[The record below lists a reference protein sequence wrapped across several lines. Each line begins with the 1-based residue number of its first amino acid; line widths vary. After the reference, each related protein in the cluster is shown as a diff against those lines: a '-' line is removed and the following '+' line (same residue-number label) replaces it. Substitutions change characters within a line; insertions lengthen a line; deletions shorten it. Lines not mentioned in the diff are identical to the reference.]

1 MEEIASTLERLKSRK
16 AIKLDRWEKNN
27 FETELMQLEEE
38 LKNEQDENEKERLEK
53 EIKLIQDQKEEL
65 ESLINKISLLQ
76 NIYNQATKNL
86 IVIISEIDKI
96 TALKTETKKE
106 LEDAEKFMGK
116 LKESND
122 EESWV
127 TVKIKEIKKKK
138 ASLNCDRKERS
149 RKPEDPNENYP
160 IEPVE

>member
-1 MEEIASTLERLKSRK
+1 
-16 AIKLDRWEKNN
+16 
-27 FETELMQLEEE
+27 
-38 LKNEQDENEKERLEK
+38 EK